1 MRNGWNGVLNWLL
14 DAMQWPKFGKTGLW
28 DAGDVKI
35 ITCSN
40 LIRSRSNSYVI
51 IGGSREGEGWLREFK
66 KSN

>member
-40 LIRSRSNSYVI
+40 LTSRSNSYVI
-51 IGGSREGEGWLREFK
+51 IGGSRGEGGVTGV
-66 KSN
+66 